1 MEIILNRSATL
12 EGKILSP
19 GAILNLPEP
28 QAKKIVEAGYASQ
41 AGPITDP
48 GEMKA
53 AFMTCTTTRDLFR
66 TTFRF
71 AGENWPPQV
80 FSEIW
85 TFYEQCEKR
94 LVEKG
99 EQPVRIHLNEHQ
111 ERIGLNN
118 PPS

>member
-1 MEIILNRSATL
+1 MEIILNRHATL
-12 EGKILSP
+12 DGKTLSP
-19 GAILNLPEP
+19 GAILDLPEP
-28 QAKKIVEAGYASQ
+28 QAKKILEAGFAST

-48 GEMKA
+48 EALKA
-53 AFMTCTTTRDLFR
+53 AFLACTTTRDLFR

-71 AGENWPPQV
+71 AGESWPAEV
-80 FSEIW
+80 FSEVW
-85 TFYEQCEKR
+85 NFYEQCEKR

-99 EQPVRIHLNEHQ
+99 EQPVRLHLNEHQ